1 MRALKFIT
9 GHVIYNPAY
18 TFKFQL
24 KTTGDQLK
32 HSLKYYLF
40 LVTNDIRMSIDMNL
54 HGVAYLTCA
63 KSSASIPY
71 FLIQGL
77 LLSGHIMDFDFL
89 HFVFFQVQY
98 IHTLLMEILCRKI
111 TQKFPNIFVLKY
123 TNSLVNTTFG
133 SWKKSY

>member
-18 TFKFQL
+18 TYKFQL

-32 HSLKYYLF
+32 HSLTYYLF
-40 LVTNDIRMSIDMNL
+40 LVTNDNRMSIDMNL

-63 KSSASIPY
+63 KSSASIY
-71 FLIQGL
+71 CSVAILWILIFCIL
-77 LLSGHIMDFDFL
+77 CYSKCKD
-89 HFVFFQVQY
+89 

-111 TQKFPNIFVLKY
+111 T
-123 TNSLVNTTFG
+123 
-133 SWKKSY
+133 